1 MTTGDVTKV
10 NYLAIPGYEIFLTS
24 TMKAELKGSVIDLNK
39 RFQSFVEPFLGD
51 PGESDYNRTV
61 TKMQIKLSFYVALYL
76 YELCTS
82 LFP

>member
-51 PGESDYNRTV
+51 PGESD
-61 TKMQIKLSFYVALYL
+61 
-76 YELCTS
+76 
-82 LFP
+82 